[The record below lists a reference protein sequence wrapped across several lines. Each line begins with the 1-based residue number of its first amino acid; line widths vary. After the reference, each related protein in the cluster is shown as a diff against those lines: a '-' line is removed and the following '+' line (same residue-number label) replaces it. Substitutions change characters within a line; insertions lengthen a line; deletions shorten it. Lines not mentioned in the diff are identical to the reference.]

1 MKHAYLL
8 YTGYGKTKLMLDAI
22 VNAKEKPRV
31 LLISTKMIVESSWQQ
46 QIDEWYPGQI
56 SYGFITGT
64 VIVGFT
70 QAPLK
75 ALVFAAAFAL
85 GTYLGSWLEDQIAL
99 GLSTIQIITS
109 EDPAALIAALRA
121 NNLAVTTIDAEGR
134 EGARKILSIHLKRK
148 RIRKTVK
155 LINNSIPN
163 CMITVTDVK
172 VLKGGYIRK

>member
-1 MKHAYLL
+1 MLEFLQSNSIWVYFIIFF
-8 YTGYGKTKLMLDAI
+8 GKITEVTFATVRI
-22 VNAKEKPRV
+22 VLVNKGERIKGSIIA
-31 LLISTKMIVESSWQQ
+31 LVEVILW
-46 QIDEWYPGQI
+46 I
-56 SYGFITGT
+56 FITGT